1 MVLEDPVLLLR
12 GVVHS
17 CQCKEGPLAGMQPI
31 KVVFAITLQQS
42 LLSVARR

>member
-1 MVLEDPVLLLR
+1 MVLEDLVLLLR

-17 CQCKEGPLAGMQPI
+17 CQCKEVPLAGMQPI
-31 KVVFAITLQQS
+31 KVVFAITLQLS